1 MHKGLL
7 LLLDIEKVFDT
18 ACIRKIIN
26 LKFPNYL
33 VRFNQDYLSN
43 RNFVVKVNNANSGVK
58 HALARGFPPPRA
70 RPLFINDILKIKYS
84 Q

>member
-18 ACIRKIIN
+18 AWHNIRKIIN

-58 HALARGFPPPRA
+58 HALARGFPPG
-70 RPLFINDILKIKYS
+70 
-84 Q
+84 